1 MLITVLIFLGVLA
14 VIIIAH
20 ELGHFITAKASG
32 VEVKEFGVGLPPRL
46 FSVKRG
52 ETIYSLNAI
61 PLGGFTKM
69 SGEEDPG
76 APRSLAGKSFGIR
89 LLVLSAGSLMNFLLP
104 LILFAIAF
112 MVPHNMVIGDVLVE
126 DVASGSPA
134 ALAGIEPGDRIVSI
148 NGKPLENSSDLQ
160 RYIQIS
166 LGREIVVR
174 VEHGD
179 LTVEDVNMVP
189 RWRPPEGQGAV
200 GIVIS
205 MPEATV
211 VRRSEPFWRVPS
223 LAVSACVETMALFKN
238 GILSMLAGTTSL
250 KLTGPV
256 GIAQMTGE
264 AAKVGISPLLEFAA
278 FLSLNIGLIN
288 LFPLPALDGGRIG
301 FLLLEKVRR
310 GRRVSPKT
318 EGKVHLIG
326 FLLLMGVFAAVTY
339 SDILRIV
346 GGGSLM
352 P

>member
-1 MLITVLIFLGVLA
+1 VLITVLIFLGVLA